1 MVLLS
6 SIIMTLIPSRAF
18 LLSTRVPPCF
28 AYIMNTANFISLMK
42 CKKSAQRLK
51 QVKVVCGTRAKCSHI
66 DRTGWLNENSL
77 YTGFN
82 TLLSR
87 MKIMNIDEK
96 TRLD

>member
-1 MVLLS
+1 MFCLYYEHSKFYL
-6 SIIMTLIPSRAF
+6 A
-18 LLSTRVPPCF
+18 C
-28 AYIMNTANFISLMK
+28 K

-51 QVKVVCGTRAKCSHI
+51 QVKVVCGTRAKHSHI
-66 DRTGWLNENSL
+66 DRTGWLNENAL